1 LHGLLDDKKYY
12 RQEMEKVF
20 HGSWLAS
27 IASFHH
33 KEDTLVFWSWVKP
46 SLAEGC
52 CFAFVFVAVAGAS
65 FKASAR
71 DRRCQ

>member
-1 LHGLLDDKKYY
+1 MHACMACLMIKKCYH
-12 RQEMEKVF
+12 QEMENVF

-33 KEDTLVFWSWVKP
+33 KEDTLVFWSWAKP

-52 CFAFVFVAVAGAS
+52 CFAFVFVAVAMTS
-65 FKASAR
+65 FKASA
-71 DRRCQ
+71 

>member
-1 LHGLLDDKKYY
+1 
-12 RQEMEKVF
+12 MEKVF

-33 KEDTLVFWSWVKP
+33 KEDTLVFWSWAKP

-52 CFAFVFVAVAGAS
+52 CFAFVFVAVAVAS
-65 FKASAR
+65 FKASA
-71 DRRCQ
+71 

>member
-27 IASFHH
+27 IASFH
-33 KEDTLVFWSWVKP
+33 KEDTLVFWSWAKP

-52 CFAFVFVAVAGAS
+52 CFAFVFVAVAVAS
-65 FKASAR
+65 FKASA
-71 DRRCQ
+71 